1 MEDQTRKLSKRE
13 VEHTRKVIEVLRE
26 HPYGLWIREI
36 ARRTG
41 LHMEQVRRVITSYP
55 QLFEEYA
62 DFTSYGI
69 NLKIVRLKRK
79 ISTKNLEKLLLMFK
93 EES

>member
-1 MEDQTRKLSKRE
+1 MGDQLRKLSKRE
-13 VEHTRKVIEVLRE
+13 LEHTRKVIEVLRE

-41 LHMEQVRRVITSYP
+41 LHVEQVRRVMASYP
-55 QLFEEYA
+55 TLFEEYA

-69 NLKIVRLKRK
+69 NLKIVRLKK
-79 ISTKNLEKLLLMFK
+79 KVSTRNLEKLLLMLK
-93 EES
+93 EEE